1 MPDLEPDSTGP
12 APPVAIPPIPVT
24 PPTDASTAW
33 HDASVFRESFLL
45 YLTEEPLNSVLRIF
59 GRMLF
64 DLVLN
69 YYHRWPDWPHGVTA
83 AELRAA
89 VGDLRALQG
98 YLAGVGREHAEAPL
112 SEPDTVL
119 SLLAGRQ
126 AGELARVADEI
137 ELALETALAKGGA

>member
-1 MPDLEPDSTGP
+1 MPDLEADSIPAT
-12 APPVAIPPIPVT
+12 APPVPVT
-24 PPTDASTAW
+24 PPADASTAW
-33 HDASVFRESFLL
+33 HDTSVFRESFLL

-98 YLAGVGREHAEAPL
+98 YLAGVGKEHQEAPL

-137 ELALETALAKGGA
+137 ETALDKVVGKGVV